1 MKKFLLS
8 FSLILAF
15 LFYVMFQRARTE
27 NLDIIPSPADK
38 SRQITVTPAGMPG
51 MSGMPGMPGMPA
63 QKMFK
68 DGDFTGLVADAY
80 YGNVRVQ
87 AVIRDGKIDD
97 VLFLDH
103 PGDRKKSVEING
115 RAMPLLTAET
125 IRAQS
130 ARVDIVSGATLTSQ
144 AFIESLGDAL
154 TQAKN

>member
-27 NLDIIPSPADK
+27 NLNILPPPADK
-38 SRQITVTPAGMPG
+38 NRQITITPTGMPG
-51 MSGMPGMPGMPA
+51 MMAP
-63 QKMFK
+63 KMFK

-80 YGNVRVQ
+80 YGNVQ
-87 AVIRDGKIDD
+87 ARTVIRDGKIAG
-97 VLFLDH
+97 VQFLDH
-103 PGDRKKSVEING
+103 PSDRKKSIEING
-115 RAMPLLTAET
+115 RAMPLLTAEA